1 MITREDIAFM
11 QINEQ
16 MVRDIVAQVIA
27 EIQSGGMVK
36 CRDEKSGV
44 MSIDGSKV
52 VMEPFDTGRPGD
64 KVWLKDVI
72 TSKENKNLAAGL
84 MKIEQ
89 TEFPWT
95 LNYDEVDYVIDGQL
109 TIRINGCD
117 SVANA
122 GDRVLIPAG
131 SSIVFSALDHARFVY
146 VTYPANCSEPAEG

>member
-1 MITREDIAFM
+1 MKKREGIAFM

-16 MVRDIVAQVIA
+16 VVRDIVAQVIA

-117 SVANA
+117 IVANA
-122 GDRVLIPAG
+122 GDMVNIELQFYILCKYNVLK
-131 SSIVFSALDHARFVY
+131 
-146 VTYPANCSEPAEG
+146 T